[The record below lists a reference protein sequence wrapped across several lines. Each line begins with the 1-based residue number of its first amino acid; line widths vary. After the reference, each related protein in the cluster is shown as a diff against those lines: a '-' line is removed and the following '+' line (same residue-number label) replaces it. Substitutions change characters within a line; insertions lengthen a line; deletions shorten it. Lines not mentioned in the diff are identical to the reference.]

1 MKLLDSGLD
10 SEFSR
15 EIPVSYRGSST
26 AHLHRVVPGEFIG
39 IVYLFYKVRKVTL
52 AGRIEE
58 VPHGVAEFMIER
70 SVELRTANK
79 DLRLLGIVVYRHPVT
94 YDARILD
101 DALSTEIVHLMIECI
116 IMQNISLPGVSA
128 DL

>member
-1 MKLLDSGLD
+1 
-10 SEFSR
+10 
-15 EIPVSYRGSST
+15 
-26 AHLHRVVPGEFIG
+26 
-39 IVYLFYKVRKVTL
+39 

-58 VPHGVAEFMIER
+58 VPHGMAEFMIER

-101 DALSTEIVHLMIECI
+101 NALSTEIVHLMIECI
-116 IMQNISLPGVSA
+116 VMQNISLPGVSA
-128 DL
+128 DLARIIENLIPSRIKCGHESIVGIIKPF